1 MGSACSACVHGAV
14 GVVVGQGQ
22 RPRVALVGVVG
33 VVREGFG
40 AKEARG
46 AKRVYGVVQGER
58 GARRAA
64 WCNDGRDERV
74 LSVVQGERGAK
85 EEVPTMGHERKGRGR
100 RLPTDRPSS

>member
-1 MGSACSACVHGAV
+1 MWCEPQRPDRAASDLYESGAAWPWCKASVVQGERGGETSACSACVHGAV

-46 AKRVYGVVQGER
+46 AKRAGCEESVVRGESV
-58 GARRAA
+58 ARR
-64 WCNDGRDERV
+64 
-74 LSVVQGERGAK
+74 
-85 EEVPTMGHERKGRGR
+85 
-100 RLPTDRPSS
+100 